1 MRRLGLA
8 VLVGVLLVAGCSIPH
23 PKNSHGVTKIAATEA
38 EVDQIYDRYRSYRK
52 DALDLL
58 DEQPLTAVETG
69 AVLAIDTGTLR
80 VARRLLLTRAPDDT
94 QDLEIRAVYA
104 PRLDAYPLWFV
115 VVVEDGVRDLI
126 KVQIFQRETSTS
138 PWLLVSS
145 PETLPSTE
153 LPAFETDATDALM
166 PVDPFR
172 QGPLVMSPQDAI
184 DAYAASL
191 NAAEPVSDPV
201 VSEDSFVTQMRAV
214 ADKQRQIEGVT
225 FSQQWTARPVQYVAR
240 AADGGALVF
249 GNLARVDNYQIQEG
263 RYIDWPEGSE
273 QKAFLSGRLYSSGEL
288 HYYHQILVY
297 VPPDGDDKPVVLGQ
311 YGGVVDGVGY

>member
-8 VLVGVLLVAGCSIPH
+8 ALVVGLLAAGCAIPH
-23 PKNSHGVTKIAATEA
+23 PKDSHGVTKIAASDA
-38 EVDQIYDRYRSYRK
+38 EVEQIYDRYRDSRK
-52 DALDLL
+52 DALDQL

-69 AVLAIDTGTLR
+69 AVLAIDNGALQ
-80 VARRLLLTRAPDDT
+80 VARRLLLTKAPDDT
-94 QDLEIRAVYA
+94 QDLRIRAVYA

-115 VVVEDGVRDLI
+115 VVVEDRVRDLI
-126 KVQIFQRETSTS
+126 KVQIFQRQSSTS

-153 LPAFETDATDALM
+153 LPAFDTDTTDALM
-166 PVDPFR
+166 PVDPLHR
-172 QGPLVMSPQDAI
+172 GGLVMSPQQAI
-184 DAYAASL
+184 NAYAATL
-191 NAAEPVSDPV
+191 NAEEPAADPV

-214 ADKQRQIEGVT
+214 ADKQRQIDGAT
-225 FSQQWTARPVQYVAR
+225 FSQQWTARPVQYVVR
-240 AADGGALVF
+240 AANGGALVF
-249 GNLARVDNYQIQEG
+249 GTLGRVDNYQIEKG

-273 QKAFLSGRLYSSGEL
+273 QKAFLSGRLYTTGEL

-297 VPPDGDDKPVVLGQ
+297 VPPHGDDKPLVLGQ